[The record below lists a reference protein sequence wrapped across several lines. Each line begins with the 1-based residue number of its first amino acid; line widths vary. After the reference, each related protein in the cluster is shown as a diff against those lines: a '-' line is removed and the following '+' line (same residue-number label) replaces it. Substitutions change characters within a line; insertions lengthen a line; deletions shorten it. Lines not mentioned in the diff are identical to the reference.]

1 MVYLRSL
8 LYAIGVWIT
17 TPVFSLIAM
26 ATFPLHPITR
36 YRVISQW
43 AKMML
48 HWLNLTCGVKYQVIG
63 RENIPNHPCIILS
76 KHQSA
81 WETMAFQAI
90 FPPQVWVLKR
100 ELLRIPFFG
109 WGLAMT
115 SPIAINRAAGRD
127 ALKQMLDQ
135 GLDRLKMG
143 FWIVIFPEGTRVP
156 FGERGKYH
164 IGGAWL
170 ANHAKATVVP
180 VAHNAGAIWGK
191 NSFLKRAGTITVS
204 IGVPIEPSKIKADAL
219 NLQVETW
226 IEDEISRLPPP
237 N

>member
-17 TPVFSLIAM
+17 TPIFSLIAM

-48 HWLNLTCGVKYQVIG
+48 RWLNFTCGVKYQVIG

-100 ELLRIPFFG
+100 ELLRVPFFG

-204 IGVPIEPSKIKADAL
+204 IGAPIEPSKIKADAL